1 MSAKLLPLVEAY
13 QTNEA
18 EFAFRGRAFTF
29 ALSHGL
35 FSSANIDTG
44 TRFLL
49 KVLSQ
54 KLDEL
59 ARAGKP
65 MPQTILDAGCGVG
78 VIGVCAASALS
89 PNVRVRCQDRDE
101 LARVFTSFNA
111 ENNHIPQSLL
121 SAHTEPLLAGPDGA
135 QWDLILSN
143 IPAKAGKPVLEDFVD
158 RSIALLAPEGR
169 VLIVV
174 VKPLANLFRI
184 RIAQAGALL
193 YEETGASHTVLMYG
207 KSAGKPLLAC
217 PPRHGDFWQ
226 SYPAYRRNSGVY
238 LMEDVSYTLDT
249 IHGVADFDTPSE
261 VARVAAKLMRR
272 LKRPLFSSLLI
283 HEPHQGHFPA
293 WLARFEQWSVANA
306 PRITL
311 SGRNVLALE
320 ASRHN
325 LSPFAVDLV
334 PALDISPGIA
344 ATDGRSG
351 FSVIIAFPELVP
363 RTDTLAGLWEGIA
376 ALLAP
381 DGLALIALSS
391 SGAERFDRCKPKQFR
406 RVGDL
411 KRKGFRALSYQKG

>member
-1 MSAKLLPLVEAY
+1 MSLVKAY

-18 EFAFRGRAFTF
+18 EFTFRGRVFTF

-35 FSSANIDTG
+35 FSSANIDIG

-49 KVLSQ
+49 KVFSQ

-59 ARAGKP
+59 ARDGKP

-78 VIGVCAASALS
+78 VIGICAASVLS

-121 SAHTEPLLAGPDGA
+121 SAHAEPLLAGPDDA

-143 IPAKAGKPVLEDFVD
+143 IPAKAGKPVLEDFID
-158 RSIALLAPEGR
+158 QSIALLAPEGR
-169 VLIVV
+169 VLVV
-174 VKPLANLFRI
+174 VVNPLANFFRI
-184 RIAQAGALL
+184 RICQSGTLL
-193 YEETGASHTVLMYG
+193 YDETSTSHTVLMYG
-207 KSAGKPLLAC
+207 QSADKPLVAH

-226 SYPAYRRNSGVY
+226 SHPAYRRNNGVY
-238 LMEDVSYTLDT
+238 LIEDVSYTLDT

-261 VARVAAKLMRR
+261 VMQVAAKLIRR
-272 LKRPLFSSLLI
+272 LKCPLFSNLLI
-283 HEPHQGHFPA
+283 HEPNQGHFPA
-293 WLARFEQWSVANA
+293 WLARFEQWSATNV

-325 LSPFAVDLV
+325 LSPFAVDMV
-334 PALDISPGIA
+334 PALDISPRIA
-344 ATDGRSG
+344 VADGRSG

-363 RTDTLAGLWEGIA
+363 RTDTLAALWEGIA

-381 DGLALIALSS
+381 DGLALIALGS

-406 RVGDL
+406 RVGNI
-411 KRKGFRALSYQKG
+411 KRKGFRALAYQN